1 MERLSLVETHDTS
14 AIEAIEAAQERRRSR
29 AAEAANALTRR
40 AGWMKSGF
48 GLGAAAAG
56 IGLGVFLACQ
66 GISLLLH
73 RPTLEELSQALLDQA
88 AAIERRTEVRVE
100 AARREADE
108 RIAAAER
115 ARAEQEAAARE
126 AQQRLAAAEKLA
138 AEKSQAA
145 EKATAD
151 AQAIAQKF
159 QAGQSTTANGGK
171 AGKTVVDFSVFRHRE
186 ADPLIVT
193 TGWKYGQ
200 LTDPAPT
207 RQWCYVQNTAVANGL
222 SLEIAVDG
230 APEPFNRER
239 ALRAGVTQDDVRKA
253 IPLCDWFRGLNPN
266 IREGRQPSP

>member
-14 AIEAIEAAQERRRSR
+14 AIEAIEATQEKRRGR
-29 AAEAANALTRR
+29 AAEAANALQRR
-40 AGWMKSGF
+40 IGWMKSGF
-48 GLGAAAAG
+48 GLAAAAVG
-56 IGLGVFLACQ
+56 VGLGVFLVCQ
-66 GISLLLH
+66 GVSLLLH

-100 AARREADE
+100 AVRREADE

-115 ARAEQEAAARE
+115 TRAEQEAAARE
-126 AQQRLAAAEKLA
+126 AQQRATAAEKLA
-138 AEKSQAA
+138 AEKSRTA
-145 EKATAD
+145 EKAAAE

-159 QAGQSTTANGGK
+159 QAGQAAAAGGGK
-171 AGKTVVDFSVFRHRE
+171 ATKSVVDFSIFRHRE
-186 ADPLIVT
+186 ADPLVVT
-193 TGWKYGQ
+193 TGWKYRQ
-200 LTDPAPT
+200 LADPAPS